1 MCSWKQ
7 KSTIPIL
14 RKWAQATAMKGPRS
28 EKWLQWCPFWEIST
42 CHINEGTQVGEV
54 IAAKHVRGTSC
65 RLCIWQMEGG
75 FVIVVDFIETKFKLL
90 GGKSFP
96 ACRKLNEIR
105 WKISEKTKW
114 TQKAEIENK
123 NTVRRAFFYIDLRL
137 CPIPNAATN
146 TQVQWNL
153 SPCLWAAGTYKV
165 GYIRAVGALNNSSA

>member
-1 MCSWKQ
+1 
-7 KSTIPIL
+7 
-14 RKWAQATAMKGPRS
+14 
-28 EKWLQWCPFWEIST
+28 
-42 CHINEGTQVGEV
+42 
-54 IAAKHVRGTSC
+54 
-65 RLCIWQMEGG
+65 MEGG

-123 NTVRRAFFYIDLRL
+123 NTVRRAFFHIDLRL

-165 GYIRAVGALNNSSA
+165 GYIRAVGALTTPVHRYNYDPPLKCYWQSHRKNITSLDVYKIESLRAETIAQSLGFTRTSDL